1 MRGFQT
7 RSSWPALS
15 ASSWASARRPLNF
28 ITSAW
33 FTRHMPGKA
42 AVVFASQKSLARSVH
57 SPALSKSATSRH
69 APIVLQ

>member
-7 RSSWPALS
+7 RSSSLARS

-42 AVVFASQKSLARSVH
+42 FIEFVSQKSLARSAH
-57 SPALSKSATSRH
+57 SPALS
-69 APIVLQ
+69 